1 MQPLDE
7 ETRNAMLM
15 RCRVRTAAVVAIASA
30 LTLIGP
36 VRTATAG
43 DADALGG
50 EPVVEYDRWEWF
62 KDTYWI
68 VPQNGIYSILHI
80 QKENA
85 FVVVK
90 GQTVFHITDYFNGY
104 WTGAVVV
111 KLSRALVP
119 SCQYV
124 LGQVT
129 PEGKVYMTMYDSADG
144 SVVNYPVGTMV
155 KKNGA
160 WTMVNEMTNVVDGGT
175 LSHWAYMVQSAPGD
189 RTWDKLPFAHESIPD
204 FMSSCPEGPRIHTR

>member
-1 MQPLDE
+1 MP
-7 ETRNAMLM
+7 A
-15 RCRVRTAAVVAIASA
+15 RCRARFAAAIAIALGALPGLASAAPMDAEDTAADR
-30 LTLIGP
+30 G
-36 VRTATAG
+36 
-43 DADALGG
+43 
-50 EPVVEYDRWEWF
+50 PVVEYDRWAWF

-80 QKENA
+80 QAKNA
-85 FVVVK
+85 FVVVR

-129 PEGKVYMTMYDSADG
+129 PEGKVFMTMYDAADG
-144 SVVNYPVGTMV
+144 SIVNYPVGTMV
-155 KKNGA
+155 KKKGE

-189 RTWDKLPFAHESIPD
+189 RTFEKLPFANESIPN
-204 FMSSCPEGPRIHTR
+204 FMSSCPPGPKIRGD